1 MDKRKIRKRGIS
13 KKRLPIVLFGIILLF
28 ACLSVRLFYLMYIK
42 GDEYAAMSEAQWTS
56 TLFIDGKRGRILDSN
71 YNELAVSGEVYRVDL
86 DLTSIRSYIESYNK
100 KNDNKLSME
109 TIAEDIGNILN
120 MSSEKV
126 MAKLESKLEN
136 GVYATSASLIRQI
149 DKDKADKI
157 RELGI
162 TGLIVS
168 EDTLRYY
175 INDSLLS
182 HVIGITDSD
191 GNGLTGI
198 EYLYNDILQGTPGVR
213 IAEVDSYNSELPYT
227 TAEYTE
233 PIDGKDLVLT
243 IDENI
248 QYICEKA
255 AKNALEKNKANA
267 VTITVMNPNNGEVLA
282 MANKPDY
289 NLNNPREGAET
300 YDELQKIWRNR
311 AVSDAFEP
319 GSVFKVITAVAALE
333 EGLVSDNTTFTCSGR
348 NKINGTTINC
358 WKPEGH
364 GTQSFSDIIKNSCN
378 SGFIQLGQMIGKETL
393 YEYISLLGFGKYTGI
408 DLPGEGT
415 GVIKDVENM
424 TDIDLATISF
434 GQTNSTTTM
443 QYMAA
448 FNAIANGGTWITP
461 HLLKE
466 VIHTDKNNTLIVD
479 NVYSEGVKKKIL
491 SEESTAVLRSYME
504 RVVTEGSGTA
514 ARIEGYHIAGKTGT
528 AQKVIDGKYAQG
540 KYVSTFVGMT
550 PVDNPELTI
559 MVTIDEPSAGPYYA
573 GEVAAPVANEVL
585 NNIFNYLSLK
595 SGEEGGG
602 IVENIMKEVVI
613 PEVRGM
619 GREEAL
625 DILKK
630 EGLNVTF
637 KGEGNVVSA
646 ISPVP
651 GSTVKKG
658 TEIVNTLGTSVNNK
672 DVVVPNLSGY
682 SKQAAKELIDKIG
695 LKAEF
700 LGEGMVIKQ
709 SISVNEYVESGT
721 TIKLTLDY
729 IVGD

>member
-1 MDKRKIRKRGIS
+1 MSKRKIRKRMIS
-13 KKRLPIVLFGIILLF
+13 KNRLPIILFGIVLVF
-28 ACLSVRLFYLMYIK
+28 AVLSFRLFYLMLIK

-71 YNELAVSGEVYRVDL
+71 YNEFAVSGEVYRVDL
-86 DLTSIRSYIESYNK
+86 DLTSIRSYIENHNK
-100 KNDNKLSME
+100 KSDNKLSIE
-109 TIAEDIGNILN
+109 TLAEELGKILD
-120 MSSEKV
+120 MSPEKV

-136 GVYATSASLIRQI
+136 GMYATSASLIRQI
-149 DKDKADKI
+149 DKDKADRIK
-157 RELGI
+157 ELGI
-162 TGLIVS
+162 TGIIIS

-182 HVIGITDSD
+182 HVIGVTDSD
-191 GNGLTGI
+191 GNGLTGL

-213 IAEVDSYNSELPYT
+213 IAEVDNYNSQLPYT
-227 TAEYTE
+227 TAEYTD

-248 QYICEKA
+248 QYIAEKA
-255 AKNALEKNKANA
+255 AETALEKNKANA
-267 VTITVMNPNNGEVLA
+267 VTITVMNPNNGEILA
-282 MANKPDY
+282 VVNKPDY
-289 NLNNPREGAET
+289 DLNNPRDGAES
-300 YDELQKIWRNR
+300 YEELQKIWRNR

-333 EGLVSDNTTFTCSGR
+333 EGLVSDNTIFYCSGR

-358 WKPEGH
+358 WKPQGH

-378 SGFIQLGQMIGKETL
+378 SGFIQLGQLIGKETL
-393 YEYISLLGFGKYTGI
+393 YEYIKLLGFGEYTGI

-415 GVIKDVENM
+415 GVIMDLENI
-424 TDIDLATISF
+424 TEIDLATISF

-461 HLLKE
+461 HVLKE
-466 VIHTDKNNTLIVD
+466 VIHTDENNILIVD
-479 NVYSEGVKKKIL
+479 DVYSKGIKKKVL
-491 SEESTAVLRSYME
+491 SEESTGLLRSYLE
-504 RVVTEGSGTA
+504 RVVTEGSGTG

-528 AQKVIDGKYAQG
+528 AQKVIDGKYAEG

-585 NNIFNYLSLK
+585 NNIFNYLTLK
-595 SGEEGGG
+595 SGEDGDGFG
-602 IVENIMKEVVI
+602 DNLLKEVVI
-613 PEVRGM
+613 PEIRGM
-619 GREEAL
+619 KKEEAL
-625 DILKK
+625 ENLKK
-630 EGLNVTF
+630 EGLNSTF
-637 KGEGNVVSA
+637 KGDGNIVSS

-651 GSTVKKG
+651 GNSVKKG
-658 TEIVNTLGTSVNNK
+658 TEIVITLGTSADNK

-682 SKQAAKELIDKIG
+682 SKQAAKELIEKIG

-700 LGEGMVIKQ
+700 SGEGMVIKQ
-709 SISVNEYVESGT
+709 SITVNEYVESGT

-729 IVGD
+729 IVED

>member
-1 MDKRKIRKRGIS
+1 MNKRKGRKRGIS
-13 KKRLPIVLFGIILLF
+13 KKRLPIILLGITVLFTI
-28 ACLSVRLFYLMYIK
+28 LSVRLFYLMLIK
-42 GDEYAAMSEAQWTS
+42 GSEYAAMSEEQWTS
-56 TLFIDGKRGRILDSN
+56 TLFIDGKRGKILDTN

-86 DLTSIRSYIESYNK
+86 DLTSIRNYIDSYNE
-100 KNDNKLSME
+100 KNESKLSMDALADDLGE
-109 TIAEDIGNILN
+109 ILDMN
-120 MSSEKV
+120 SEKV

-149 DKDKADKI
+149 DKDKADRIK
-157 RELGI
+157 ELGI
-162 TGLIVS
+162 TGIIVS

-213 IAEVDSYNSELPYT
+213 ITEVDSYSSELPYT
-227 TAEYTE
+227 TAEYTD
-233 PIDGKDLVLT
+233 PIDGKDIVLT

-255 AKNALEKNKANA
+255 AEAALKKNKANA

-282 MANKPDY
+282 MVNKPDY
-289 NLNNPREGAET
+289 NLNNPRDGAET
-300 YDELQKIWRNR
+300 NEELQKIWRNR

-319 GSVFKVITAVAALE
+319 GSIFKVITAVAALE
-333 EGLVSDNTTFTCSGR
+333 EGIISDNTTFTCSGK

-358 WKPEGH
+358 WKPQGH

-378 SGFIQLGQMIGKETL
+378 SGFIKLGQMIGKETL
-393 YEYISLLGFGKYTGI
+393 YEYIKLLGFGEYTGI

-415 GVIKDVENM
+415 GVVMDLENI

-434 GQTNSTTTM
+434 GQTNSTTTV

-466 VIHTDKNNTLIVD
+466 AVHTDENNILIVD
-479 NVYSEGVKKKIL
+479 KVYSEGVKKKIL
-491 SEESTAVLRSYME
+491 SEESTALLRSYLE
-504 RVVTEGSGTA
+504 RVVTEGSGTG

-528 AQKVIDGKYAQG
+528 AQKVIGGKYAEG

-585 NNIFNYLSLK
+585 NKIFNYLSLK
-595 SGEEGGG
+595 SGEEGDGLT
-602 IVENIMKEVVI
+602 ENILKEVVI
-613 PEVRGM
+613 PEIRGM
-619 GREEAL
+619 GREEAE

-630 EGLNVTF
+630 EGLLGIF
-637 KGEGNVVSA
+637 KGEGNIVAA

-651 GSTVKKG
+651 GNSVKKG
-658 TEIVNTLGTSVNNK
+658 TEIVITLGSSVDNK

-682 SKQAAKELIDKIG
+682 SKQAAMELIDKLG

-700 LGEGMVIKQ
+700 SGEGMVIKQ
-709 SISVNEYVESGT
+709 SISANEYVKGGT

-729 IVGD
+729 IVED